1 MSSPFRLYNFVNRFT
16 KTEYTELI
24 NLNKVIS
31 IELKNKLIKFT
42 IDGNNSIAGN
52 WFVFGGGGSLIKRVY
67 HNTHE
72 EAKKEFEDIQTHLNQ
87 IYKKS

>member
-42 IDGNNSIAGN
+42 LDEKDSIFGNFIIFN
-52 WFVFGGGGSLIKRVY
+52 GGGSVVKRIY
-67 HNTHE
+67 HNTNE
-72 EAKKEFEDIQTHLNQ
+72 EAKQEFEDIQTHLNQ